1 MSILVLGSS
10 NTDLVISL
18 PRLPGLGETVAGG
31 NFYRCAGGKG
41 ANQAVAAARCGGHVT
56 FVSAVGDDEFGRAA
70 LAGLKQDG
78 IDYDLVKVVRDQPS
92 GVALIMVDA
101 EGENCIGVA
110 SGANNS
116 LFPEDVAAI
125 PLEIFSSSRVFL
137 ACLESPLATVTR
149 GLVAAR
155 NAGLVTIL
163 NPAPATVRILQDDV
177 LPHVDI
183 LTPNR
188 VEAQALSDVEVSDL
202 DSAIAAA
209 RKLQELGAGAV
220 VLTLGAD
227 GCLVLE
233 NEPTAVPAPRVQ
245 AVDTTGAGDTF
256 NGALAVA
263 LSEGRSLL
271 ESAAWAARAAAIS
284 VTRRG
289 AQPSIPTRAQID
301 AVEFQ

>member
-41 ANQAVAAARCGGHVT
+41 ANQAVAAARCGGKVT
-56 FVSAVGDDEFGRAA
+56 FVSAVGDDEFGRAV

-78 IDYDLVKVVRDQPS
+78 IDYDLVKVVHDQPS

-284 VTRRG
+284 VTRPG